1 MNEWRYTKVKS
12 NSLVKN
18 FGKVWCAIA
27 MVTSANFVY
36 AAEESGV
43 TRYVRFTDNM
53 GTLSLIHI

>member
-1 MNEWRYTKVKS
+1 MRS

-27 MVTSANFVY
+27 VVTSANLGY
-36 AAEESGV
+36 AAEDSGV

-53 GTLSLIHI
+53 GTHSGESPYYL